1 MAPHAHAPRILATAA
16 AIVLAS
22 SACKPKRDSSAAS
35 VDAAPRD
42 AAQAESGTQ
51 NETQNGSNV
60 RSAGPPPAIPPGPP
74 DDQLPAASEGMAVR
88 ARHLLEA
95 IASDDAALAS
105 DILFPRDGW
114 TATRDAPD
122 PGKDWDRRVASPFR
136 RAVHVLSRRHEDYSR
151 AQSVSLELGPALAQ
165 ETPRPRS
172 WKKPVWTAR
181 GSRVTF
187 VVDGH
192 ARTLPL
198 RELTAWRGEWY
209 VTRLR

>member
-1 MAPHAHAPRILATAA
+1 MAPHDQALPQALPKALHTLAATAA
-16 AIVLAS
+16 ILLAS
-22 SACKPKRDSSAAS
+22 SACKPKRDASAAS

-42 AAQAESGTQ
+42 AATAEG
-51 NETQNGSNV
+51 GSDV
-60 RSAGPPPAIPPGPP
+60 RSAGSAPAIPGPP
-74 DDQLPAASEGMAVR
+74 DDQLPSASDGMAVR

-114 TATRDAPD
+114 TATRDATD

-151 AQSVSLELGPALAQ
+151 AQSVSFELGPAVAQ
-165 ETPRPRS
+165 ETLRPRG
-172 WKKPVWTAR
+172 WKKPVWTVH

-187 VVDGH
+187 VVDGRT
-192 ARTLPL
+192 RTLPL